1 MLMVSCGLNTPSLL
15 LRPSKVEP
23 PDPERIASTLDT
35 GLVTG
40 HCSAPCTMGM
50 AGRLGLVVGGSCL
63 LPPGGVQRKRGRTA
77 SDVRRETRPEAEA
90 GAHPRTTSRRTTARA
105 DESGEGGWGV
115 LVRWCAELR
124 LCHSSLFVD
133 SLLEA

>member
-1 MLMVSCGLNTPSLL
+1 
-15 LRPSKVEP
+15 
-23 PDPERIASTLDT
+23 
-35 GLVTG
+35 
-40 HCSAPCTMGM
+40 MGM

-77 SDVRRETRPEAEA
+77 SDVRRETRPQAEA